1 MDMNK
6 KTKFYLEAQ
15 YTVEMVFLFPFLF
28 FLLLFLLYFNFY
40 LHDRVCLLAIA
51 DQLADHIKIEREIL
65 PKDLWMMEMKEFSIE
80 EKGLENIITV
90 SAFLPF
96 VYPKGQFDANF
107 KVKGNKIS
115 QAQKTRMIT
124 LGLDIVEGIK

>member
-15 YTVEMVFLFPFLF
+15 YTIEMVFLFPFLF
-28 FLLLFLLYFNFY
+28 FLFLFLLYFNFY

-51 DQLADHIKIEREIL
+51 DQVADHIKIEKEIP
-65 PKDLWMMEMKEFSIE
+65 PKDLWMMEIKEFSIE
-80 EKGLENIITV
+80 EKVLENTVIV

-96 VYPKGQFDANF
+96 VYPKGQFDTNF

-115 QAQKTRMIT
+115 QAQKMRMIT
-124 LGLDIVEGIK
+124 LGLDIIGGIK